1 MEGCAGV
8 RAHRASESAEL
19 RLVKVHKL
27 AGFACRRVHF
37 RLTAGG
43 SRREDARMGRA
54 SDRSNRGGGLRAGIV
69 GAGFVGGVHATAAR
83 RAGAR
88 IVGVSASTE
97 VSTKEAVD
105 RLEAERGYPEADALV
120 NSPDVDV
127 VHICT
132 PNHLHFG
139 LAKAAL
145 AAGKHVVCEK
155 PLTVA
160 HADALTLCE
169 RADAESVVATVPF
182 VYRFYPMVR
191 EARAR
196 IARQPGGVRLVHGS
210 YLQDWLSTEE
220 DYNWRIEARQ
230 SGPSRAFADIGS
242 HWCDLVE
249 FVTGDRITVVQAEFV
264 TTFPTRL
271 ADRTRTRAF
280 EARKHGDRA
289 NRVVTTEDAAFV
301 LFRTVAGVIGSV
313 VVSQVSAGHKNQL
326 RFEISTGDATLAFD
340 QEEPDS
346 LWLGRRNSA
355 EIVTRDVSQLDPS
368 AAAYVTLPP
377 GHPQGYADSFAAF
390 VADTYSAIRGGSAN
404 RVDGLP
410 SFTDGAR
417 AVQITEAVLR
427 SAESH
432 RWEAVAAMDLA
443 EGGAT

>member
-1 MEGCAGV
+1 
-8 RAHRASESAEL
+8 
-19 RLVKVHKL
+19 
-27 AGFACRRVHF
+27 
-37 RLTAGG
+37 
-43 SRREDARMGRA
+43 MGRV
-54 SDRSNRGGGLRAGIV
+54 SGRPNRDGPLRAGIV
-69 GAGFVGGVHATAAR
+69 GAGFVGAVHATAAR

-105 RLEAERGYPEADALV
+105 RLEAEHGYPEADALV
-120 NSPDVDV
+120 NAPDVDV

-132 PNHLHFG
+132 PNHLHFA
-139 LAKAAL
+139 LAEAAL
-145 AAGKHVVCEK
+145 AAGKHVICEK
-155 PLTVA
+155 PLTIA

-169 RADAESVVATVPF
+169 RADAEGAVATVPF

-196 IARQPGGVRLVHGS
+196 IARQPGTVRLVHGS
-210 YLQDWLSTEE
+210 YLQDWLSTDE
-220 DYNWRIEARQ
+220 DYNWRVEAEW

-249 FVTGDRITVVQAEFV
+249 FVTGDRIEAVQAELV
-264 TTFPTRL
+264 TALPTRL
-271 ADRTRTRAF
+271 AHRVQTRAF
-280 EARKHGDRA
+280 EPGREGDRA
-289 NRVVTTEDAAFV
+289 SRVVTTEDAALV

-313 VVSQVSAGHKNQL
+313 VVSQISSGHKNQL
-326 RFEISTGDATLAFD
+326 RFEISTADTTLAFD

-346 LWLGRRNSA
+346 LWLGRRTTT

-368 AAAYVTLPP
+368 AAAYITLPP
-377 GHPQGYADSFAAF
+377 GHPQGYADCFAAY
-390 VADTYSAIRGGSAN
+390 VADTYSAIRAGSAN

-417 AVQITEAVLR
+417 GVQITEAVLR

-432 RWEAVAAMDLA
+432 RWEDVAAMHLA
-443 EGGAT
+443 EGGAM